1 MKVSAVIAE
10 YNIFH
15 NGHKYMLDK
24 IRENSDAVIVIMS
37 GSFVQRGDAAITD
50 KWSRAETALLNG
62 ADLIIELP
70 VIYALNTAQKFA
82 FGSTYIINS
91 LGIADELC
99 FGSES
104 GDIKELDSAAS
115 LLENEPD
122 EVSSKIKQYL
132 GSGLNYP
139 SSREKAYSGM
149 LKPDILSN
157 PNNILALEYMRSLI
171 QLKSAI
177 TPRTIKRY
185 GAGHHDTDTY
195 KNIASASAIREMIFS
210 KKNYLPYI
218 PDNTPSFTAP
228 YDLSALDSAVIYK
241 LRSSSADRLSHI
253 NDVSEGLENRIIKMS
268 ADFSS
273 IEALAENIKT
283 KRYTRTRINRILISS
298 LLELTSDLC
307 SLKPSYV
314 RILGMNKTGMALLG
328 KAKHIC
334 RLPIITK
341 TADFDRSDPIFS
353 AELRATDAFS
363 LCSPVSGKRPGGL
376 DFKTS
381 PVII

>member
-1 MKVSAVIAE
+1 MITGIIVE

-50 KWSRAETALLNG
+50 KWSRTATALLNG

-82 FGSTYIINS
+82 FGSTYILNS
-91 LGIADELC
+91 LGIVDELC

-104 GDIKELDSAAS
+104 GDIKELYNAAAI
-115 LLENEPD
+115 LENEPD
-122 EVSSKIKQYL
+122 EVSAKIKQYL
-132 GSGLNYP
+132 ASGMNYP
-139 SSREKAYSGM
+139 SAREKAYDGI
-149 LKPDILSN
+149 LKADILSN
-157 PNNILALEYMRSLI
+157 PNNILALEYIRSLI
-171 QLKSAI
+171 QIKSTI
-177 TPRTIKRY
+177 TPCTVKRH
-185 GAGHHDTDTY
+185 GAGHHDTNTF
-195 KNIASASAIREMIFS
+195 KNIASASAIRDMIFRHE
-210 KKNYLPYI
+210 NYLPYV

-228 YDLSALDSAVIYK
+228 YDLAALDSAVIYK
-241 LRSSSADRLSHI
+241 LRTSTPQWLAHI

-268 ADFSS
+268 SDFGS
-273 IEALAENIKT
+273 IEVLAENIKT
-283 KRYTRTRINRILISS
+283 KRYTRTRINRILISA

-307 SLKPSYV
+307 ALKPSYV

-328 KAKHIC
+328 KAKQTC
-334 RLPIITK
+334 GLPIITK

-353 AELRATDAFS
+353 AELRATDAFA
-363 LCSPVSGKRPGGL
+363 LCSPVPENRTGGL